1 MYRPLCAYYDL
12 AQKFEWNQNFIE
24 AFTAKTDFDGNF
36 IKKLLNKVVEGILY

>member
-12 AQKFEWNQNFIE
+12 AQKFEWNQ
-24 AFTAKTDFDGNF
+24 TDFDGNF